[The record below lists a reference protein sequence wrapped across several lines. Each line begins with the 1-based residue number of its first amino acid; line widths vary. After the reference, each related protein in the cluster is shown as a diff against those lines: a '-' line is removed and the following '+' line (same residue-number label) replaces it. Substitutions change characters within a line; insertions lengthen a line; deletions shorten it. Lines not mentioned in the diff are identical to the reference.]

1 MKRRNRPGQ
10 MGPMV
15 VDRRRFLQLLGAG
28 GAAAFLGA
36 CGGSEETT
44 TTASAGTSGTAGT
57 TTTAAPQAV
66 ELDFWLP
73 GGSDPFCGA
82 FRTVGDNF
90 AASGSG
96 ITIEEVLCGVGEDE
110 DFTERILASLAA
122 GSPPDA
128 VIIWS
133 PPVVLASRGAWAP
146 LDDLMASSTYSQ
158 LENWPE
164 GVLSSCRW
172 DGKIYGLPATASS
185 YGIFYNEELLES
197 KGISSARDDF
207 PKTWDDLKAMSA
219 EFVEWDGD
227 TLVSAGFIPPY
238 DAIESAIWS
247 ATNGGIL
254 YDADAKRFRLDS
266 DQNIEMLDYGLRWLN
281 EQYKGDWVAL
291 TASGNFTGGG
301 YVDDN
306 GRPPAFHAGD
316 HAALVNGFWFA
327 SDVYGV
333 EFDGWERWNV
343 AQFPVGPSGT
353 STASGFWPN
362 WCAIPSGSANPEA
375 AFAWLDYLVVEGM
388 REWFSQVPDIP
399 TNRQAPDDLFPQAIA
414 DQRGD
419 EFASDITRFFTGQLE
434 VAAPMWTCPVQDF
447 MHDRISEA
455 IDAVMLKTATPRE
468 ALTAAQEASQ
478 AELDDLLAG

>member
-66 ELDFWLP
+66 GLDFWLP

-301 YVDDN
+301 YVDEN

-316 HAALVNGFWFA
+316 HAAPSQRILVA

-362 WCAIPSGSANPEA
+362 WCAIPAGSANPEA

-388 REWFSQVPDIP
+388 KEWFSQVPDIP
-399 TNRQAPDDLFPQAIA
+399 TNRQAP
-414 DQRGD
+414 
-419 EFASDITRFFTGQLE
+419 T
-434 VAAPMWTCPVQDF
+434 TCSPK
-447 MHDRISEA
+447 R
-455 IDAVMLKTATPRE
+455 
-468 ALTAAQEASQ
+468 
-478 AELDDLLAG
+478 